1 MKRVFVVL
9 ALSVVVGAC
18 STGKEGAP
26 ADADAPDVGRPAPF
40 QPLPADPAPSATPD
54 VVPASQTVAVRVRG
68 VHRSGQVRVKVTDV
82 EVTADGHAIAGTLN
96 AGELDLGEDRA
107 WRVLTLE
114 LPGDARVVAVKLR
127 FQEIGTVVR
136 DGKTEVLDLRGPPI
150 SFVADAARMRVGSR
164 VVAELDLGQSLTAQ
178 AGQLFL
184 IPDFAVSY

>member
-18 STGKEGAP
+18 STGKERAP
-26 ADADAPDVGRPAPF
+26 ADEDAPDAGGPVLF

-54 VVPASQTVAVRVRG
+54 VVPASQTVAVRLQG

-82 EVTADGHAIAGTLN
+82 EVAADGHAVTGTLN
-96 AGELDLGEDRA
+96 TDELDLGVDRA
-107 WRVLTLE
+107 WRLLTFQ

-136 DGKTEVLDLRGPPI
+136 AGETEVLDLRGPAI
-150 SFVADAARMRVGSR
+150 SFAADAARMRVGSR
-164 VVAELDLGQSLTAQ
+164 VVAELDLAQSLTAQ
-178 AGQLFL
+178 GGQLFL
-184 IPDFAVSY
+184 IPEFAVSY